1 MKKTLI
7 ALSLA
12 ALSTAAVADVTL
24 YGQIKAGVEV
34 SKTKTKRAG
43 VTTKNHTTTQIADFG
58 SRIGFKGHEAIGNN
72 LNAIW
77 QVESKTS
84 IAGTDSGWAN
94 RESFIGL
101 EGNFGKFRAGNL
113 NTQLDNMGQV
123 DPWEYSNRA
132 LGLATFTRTAERVV
146 SVRYDTPVFAGFS
159 ANVQFT
165 PRDNQTKVRG
175 AGNAASASANLTTGA
190 VTSVAASNG
199 DPTGRTNNLSDTAAY
214 YAGLNYE
221 NAGFFAQYGLA
232 YKNAA
237 SLSAN
242 GQKSLSALAQ
252 RVEAGYD
259 ANNLF
264 VAAGYQYTNGWDS
277 LNSYT
282 AALHGDSSYNR
293 ATDRSTG
300 IKTHELALTG
310 AYRFGNVTPRLSYA
324 HGFKPKAK
332 SLSPEQ
338 RTALKYNQVI
348 LGADYDFS
356 KRTTAFAQAGWLK
369 VGGGQNKSDTV
380 GGLVGLRHKF

>member
-24 YGQIKAGVEV
+24 YGQIKAGVEISRTKVKAGGV
-34 SKTKTKRAG
+34 SAKS
-43 VTTKNHTTTQIADFG
+43 HTTTQIADFG
-58 SRIGFKGHEAIGNN
+58 SRIGFKGHESIGNN

-77 QVESKTS
+77 QIENKTS
-84 IAGTDSGWAN
+84 VAGNNSGWSN

-101 EGNFGKFRAGNL
+101 EGDFGKFRAGNL
-113 NTQLDNMGQV
+113 NTQLDNMGNL
-123 DPWEYSNRA
+123 DPWEYDNQA
-132 LGLATFTRTAERVV
+132 LGLKTFQRTDERVV
-146 SVRYDTPVFAGFS
+146 SARYDTPVFGGFS

-165 PRDNQTKVRG
+165 PRDNQ
-175 AGNAASASANLTTGA
+175 ADS
-190 VTSVAASNG
+190 
-199 DPTGRTNNLSDTAAY
+199 GRATPLSDTSAY

-232 YKNAA
+232 YKK
-237 SLSAN
+237 SAYV
-242 GQKSLSALAQ
+242 GVGKTGDSKSAQ
-252 RVEAGYD
+252 AHRVIAGYD

-264 VAAGYQYTNGWDS
+264 VGAGYQFTNGWDT
-277 LNSYT
+277 LNSYKAT
-282 AALHGDSSYNR
+282 QNGGNAYGIDAKGDIVASKYNAAADGSQR
-293 ATDRSTG
+293 

-310 AYRFGNVTPRLSYA
+310 AYRFGNVTPRLSYV
-324 HGFKPKAK
+324 HGFQAK
-332 SLSPEQ
+332 GKGLSADEKKSV
-338 RTALKYNQVI
+338 KYNQVV

-369 VGGGQNKSDTV
+369 SGSGNNKADTT